1 MLIKV
6 RKKFLSIICL
16 FFFLIITGDVFAES
30 TKDDHFI
37 LNARKIIN
45 KNKESVVI
53 AKGDVEVIQGKEIL
67 RADYLEFN
75 KKTNIVYAK
84 GNVSILDEDGVVYF
98 ADYAE
103 IDKGFQNGLSKNI
116 SILFPDNSR
125 VAASSGQRFKGKI
138 SKLKKALYT
147 ACNCDDPNKN
157 PTWQIKAQEITH
169 DSNRKKIKYKNAF
182 LEFLGFP
189 VAYAPYYSHPDP
201 SVKRQSGF
209 LVPKYTSNSELG
221 SIFSTPYYFFLS
233 PYKDLTI
240 EPISISSQRPVIFGQ
255 YRQAF
260 YNGELN
266 IEGSFTNAERRTRS
280 ATYSNKN
287 RGHIFIKGNF
297 DHNDFWRYGFNIK
310 RSTDDTYLRRY
321 LFEGATDRLKS
332 DFFIEGFDQRHYFY
346 ATGLTTQSQSATY
359 ESRKTPLILP
369 SINYNF
375 QSEKT
380 NIGFID
386 LDLNFLSLTRREGA
400 DSKKIIIQPA
410 ITYPFKDKF
419 GNRFVIKA
427 ETSLSAYML
436 SHISRT
442 GSYDYKGYKYRL
454 QPQLLLG
461 WDLPLQKTQ
470 NNYNYLLK
478 PQAALILAPNR
489 GDDALIPNED
499 SVSFEFDEIDLFNSS
514 LYPGTDKIE
523 KSNQRIDY
531 GLDFSI
537 KSKEKE
543 LKTDFFIGQSIRIRK
558 NNNFSVHSGL
568 HERWSDIIGRIG
580 FGFGTNSNL
589 SYRFLFNKDQMK
601 TRRDEVS
608 FSTRIYNNSLSIGY
622 IYLEPTSGISDE
634 REELNFSSTQRFND
648 NYSLYYSLR
657 EDLSS
662 SGAGLLGQTLSLK
675 FNNECLTTELFLSR
689 SYSMDREI
697 KPNDTIGI
705 NFIFKTLGTFSTGRN
720 ISN

>member
-103 IDKGFQNGLSKNI
+103 IDKGFQNGLTKNI

-221 SIFSTPYYFFLS
+221 SIFSTPYYFSLS

-436 SHISRT
+436 SHVSRT

-634 REELNFSSTQRFND
+634 REELNFSSTQRIND

>member
-103 IDKGFQNGLSKNI
+103 IDKGFQNGLTKNI

-543 LKTDFFIGQSIRIRK
+543 LKTDFFIGQSVRIRK

-580 FGFGTNSNL
+580 FGFGINSNL
-589 SYRFLFNKDQMK
+589 SYRFFMLF
-601 TRRDEVS
+601 
-608 FSTRIYNNSLSIGY
+608 
-622 IYLEPTSGISDE
+622 
-634 REELNFSSTQRFND
+634 
-648 NYSLYYSLR
+648 
-657 EDLSS
+657 
-662 SGAGLLGQTLSLK
+662 
-675 FNNECLTTELFLSR
+675 
-689 SYSMDREI
+689 
-697 KPNDTIGI
+697 
-705 NFIFKTLGTFSTGRN
+705 
-720 ISN
+720 

>member
-30 TKDDHFI
+30 IKDDHFI

-436 SHISRT
+436 SHVSRT

>member
-6 RKKFLSIICL
+6 KKKFLSIICL

-240 EPISISSQRPVIFGQ
+240 EPIAISSQRPVIFGQ

-436 SHISRT
+436 SHVSRT

-580 FGFGTNSNL
+580 FGFGRNSNL
-589 SYRFLFNKDQMK
+589 SYRFLFNKDKLQ

-608 FSTRIYNNSLSIGY
+608 FTTRIYNNSLSIGY
-622 IYLEPTSGISDE
+622 LYLEPTSGISDE

>member
-6 RKKFLSIICL
+6 KKKFLSIICL

-103 IDKGFQNGLSKNI
+103 IDKGFQNGISKNI

-240 EPISISSQRPVIFGQ
+240 EPIAISSQRPVIFGQ

-499 SVSFEFDEIDLFNSS
+499 SASFEFDEIDLFNSS

>member
-6 RKKFLSIICL
+6 KKKFLSIICL

-103 IDKGFQNGLSKNI
+103 IDKGFQNGLTKNI

-221 SIFSTPYYFFLS
+221 SIFSTPYYFSLS

-436 SHISRT
+436 SHVSRT

-634 REELNFSSTQRFND
+634 REELNFSSTQRIND

>member
-6 RKKFLSIICL
+6 KKKFLSIICL

-30 TKDDHFI
+30 IKDDHFI

-103 IDKGFQNGLSKNI
+103 IDKGFQNGLTKNI

-436 SHISRT
+436 SHVSRT

-601 TRRDEVS
+601 TRRDEVT

-697 KPNDTIGI
+697 QPNDTIGI

>member
-6 RKKFLSIICL
+6 KKKFLSIICL

-103 IDKGFQNGLSKNI
+103 IDKGFQNGLTKNI

-221 SIFSTPYYFFLS
+221 SIFSTPYYYSLS

-240 EPISISSQRPVIFGQ
+240 EPIAISSQRPVIFGQ

-436 SHISRT
+436 SHVSRT

-675 FNNECLTTELFLSR
+675 FNNECLTTEFFLSR

-697 KPNDTIGI
+697 QPNDTIGI

>member
-6 RKKFLSIICL
+6 KKKFLSIICL

-103 IDKGFQNGLSKNI
+103 IDKGFQNGLTKNI

-125 VAASSGQRFKGKI
+125 VAASRGQRFKGKI

-221 SIFSTPYYFFLS
+221 SIFSTPYYFSLS

-410 ITYPFKDKF
+410 ITYPFKDRF

-436 SHISRT
+436 SHVSRT

-634 REELNFSSTQRFND
+634 REEFNFSSTQRIND

>member
-125 VAASSGQRFKGKI
+125 VAASRGQRFKGKI

-634 REELNFSSTQRFND
+634 REEFNFSTKQKIND

>member
-103 IDKGFQNGLSKNI
+103 IDKGFQNGLTKNI

-240 EPISISSQRPVIFGQ
+240 EPIAISSQRPVIFGQ

-436 SHISRT
+436 SHVSRT

-622 IYLEPTSGISDE
+622 IYLEPTAGISDE
-634 REELNFSSTQRFND
+634 REELNFSSTQRIND

-675 FNNECLTTELFLSR
+675 FNNECLTTEFFLSR

-697 KPNDTIGI
+697 QPNDTIGI